1 MTSGIEQSTLFTILW
16 WIVATTVVVSA
27 FLVVHLTDLLKA
39 ALALIA
45 SFLGIAGLF
54 VMLNAEF
61 LAVIQ
66 VLIYAGAIPILII
79 FAILMLQDVQR
90 GSPPNRLRVPA
101 FILSSCLLAILVIA
115 LGDAHGTWSLIAE
128 SPMSMAGQVE
138 VSEILSNTTPVLGN
152 LLLNNFALPL
162 EAAAVL
168 LLAAV
173 LGALALVREQ

>member
-79 FAILMLQDVQR
+79 FAILML
-90 GSPPNRLRVPA
+90 
-101 FILSSCLLAILVIA
+101 
-115 LGDAHGTWSLIAE
+115 
-128 SPMSMAGQVE
+128 
-138 VSEILSNTTPVLGN
+138 
-152 LLLNNFALPL
+152 
-162 EAAAVL
+162 
-168 LLAAV
+168 
-173 LGALALVREQ
+173 

>member
-16 WIVATTVVVSA
+16 WSVATMVVISA

-39 ALALIA
+39 ALALIT

-90 GSPPNRLRVPA
+90 GSPSNRLRLPA
-101 FILSSCLLAILVIA
+101 FVLASCFLVILVIA
-115 LGDAHGTWSLIAE
+115 LGDARGTWSLIAD
-128 SPMSMAGQVE
+128 SSISTSGQTE
-138 VSEILSNTTPVLGN
+138 VAVILSNTTPVLGN